1 MAVRDYDPMRDA
13 AAVRACF
20 VELQESERA
29 FDSRMPRGEAVADAY
44 LARMFERCAKWAGR
58 VFVAEEDGRAV
69 GFVCVWARVPPEE
82 LDDEPVDVAY
92 VSDLVVLP
100 PWRGRGLGAALLERA
115 EGYARSHGTAVLGIG
130 VKDANRGAR
139 RLYERHGFAAVHVEM
154 AKRLS

>member
-1 MAVRDYDPMRDA
+1 MAVRDYESERDA
-13 AAVRACF
+13 GALRACF

-29 FDSRMPRGEAVADAY
+29 FDRRMPRGEAIADAY
-44 LARMFERCAKWAGR
+44 LARMFERCATWAGR
-58 VFVAEEDGRAV
+58 VFVAEEDGRVV

-82 LDDEPVDVAY
+82 VDDEPIEVAY

-100 PWRGRGLGAALLERA
+100 PWRSRGIGAALLARA
-115 EGYARSHGTAVLGIG
+115 EAWARSHGTAVLGIG

-139 RLYERHGFAAVHVEM
+139 RLYERQGFAAVHVEM